1 MGLQRSSGNSPK
13 LTMENDPFVFVYHLL
28 LKPCHFHGKL
38 RDLPSFAT
46 PQVPSFQGSALRF
59 RSAVRIMMGLLMLAV
74 LHS

>member
-28 LKPCHFHGKL
+28 LKPWHFHGKL

-46 PQVPSFQGSALRF
+46 PQVPSFQGSSVAVPF
-59 RSAVRIMMGLLMLAV
+59 RRSDYDGIIDAGGAP
-74 LHS
+74 